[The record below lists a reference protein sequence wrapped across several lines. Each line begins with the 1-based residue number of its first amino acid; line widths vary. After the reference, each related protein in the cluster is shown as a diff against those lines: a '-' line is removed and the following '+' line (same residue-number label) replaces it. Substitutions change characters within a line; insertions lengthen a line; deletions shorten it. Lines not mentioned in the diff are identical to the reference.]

1 MDLYSRKII
10 AWVLSQSLEAI
21 HVVECVNKAKQM
33 RNVTS
38 PLVFHSDRGIQF
50 VSQAFQRIDDTPV
63 HKAVREGFVN
73 MIIHADYLMD
83 AGVLK
88 VIKRSDSFEF
98 TNPGIL
104 KLPLEDIY
112 RGGNSKSRNPHM
124 QTMLRLVGFG
134 DNAGSGFP
142 TILDV
147 WKSEGWIKPEL
158 IEDTNLDQVTL
169 VMKMEKESDDKS
181 AEKSAESAEKSAD
194 LKNREGMILSERHQ
208 QILAIMEAGIEYS
221 TEKVAEKI
229 GLKGPR
235 TRQLLNELVN
245 KELLACMG
253 TTKRRRYIK
262 PVD

>member
-1 MDLYSRKII
+1 M
-10 AWVLSQSLEAI
+10 
-21 HVVECVNKAKQM
+21 
-33 RNVTS
+33 
-38 PLVFHSDRGIQF
+38 
-50 VSQAFQRIDDTPV
+50 
-63 HKAVREGFVN
+63 
-73 MIIHADYLMD
+73 
-83 AGVLK
+83 
-88 VIKRSDSFEF
+88 IKRSDSFEF

-181 AEKSAESAEKSAD
+181 AKKSAESAKKSAD
-194 LKNREGMILSERHQ
+194 LKNREGMVLSKRHQ
-208 QILAIMEAGIEYS
+208 QILAIMETGIEFC
-221 TEKVAEKI
+221 TEQVAEKI

-245 KELLACMG
+245 KESLACIG